1 MGKNLSYD
9 VVENLRK
16 VMGTLP
22 EEAPKIKTEFK
33 SLKEDVEVTLEDHM
47 ENPYKSMFVT
57 STSTWG
63 DNDFRQKWPET
74 SPEGKLEVVKAVL
87 THNTL
92 PQAREMVQFIFRVR
106 GVPRWLFDYH
116 TQIPFTSFMSVGCR
130 DNNKSDVDIIT
141 VDDKELSEGEK
152 ILFRDLKG
160 IYAQV
165 LTEDQSSWQSAR
177 SFLPQSYQHS
187 YHFGQNL
194 LSLVSMR
201 GFNASRKLDNNNI
214 QDRSLL
220 LLYKEVIE
228 QIREKFPLIGHY
240 LEIIYR
246 DTESVLEEIRSYT
259 YDSLLKKD
267 KIFFEKKYLWKS

>member
-1 MGKNLSYD
+1 MEKLSYD
-9 VVENLRK
+9 VVENLRI

-22 EEAPKIKTEFK
+22 EEQPLLKTEFK
-33 SLKEDVEVTLEDHM
+33 LLQDEVEVTLEDHM
-47 ENPYKSMFVT
+47 SNPYKSMFVT

-63 DNDFRQKWPET
+63 DKEFKRKWPIT

-116 TQIPFTSFMSVGCR
+116 TQIPFTSFMSIGCR
-130 DNNKSDVDIIT
+130 DNNKSDVDIVT
-141 VDDKELSEGEK
+141 LDELPEK
-152 ILFRDLKG
+152 HKNVMKRLKSL
-160 IYAQV
+160 YSSA
-165 LTEDQSSWQSAR
+165 LKTDQASWQSAR

-201 GFNASRKLDNNNI
+201 GFNASGKFDNVDNKEWAM
-214 QDRSLL
+214 SE
-220 LLYKEVIE
+220 LYKKVVDAVA
-228 QIREKFPLIGHY
+228 EKFPLIGEY
-240 LEIIYR
+240 LSVIHN
-246 DTESVLEEIRSYT
+246 DTEEVLEYIKNIKYENLSES
-259 YDSLLKKD
+259 DKKLFTD
-267 KIFFEKKYLWKS
+267 E

>member
-1 MGKNLSYD
+1 MEDKLSYE

-22 EEAPKIKTEFK
+22 EERPPVVTEFHDMID
-33 SLKEDVEVTLEDHM
+33 EVEVTLEDHM
-47 ENPYKSMFVT
+47 TNPYKSMFVT

-63 DNDFRQKWPET
+63 DNKFKQKWPET
-74 SPEGKLEVVKAVL
+74 TPEGKFEVVKAVL

-116 TQIPFTSFMSVGCR
+116 TQTPFTSFMSIGCR

-141 VDDKELSEGEK
+141 VGKRKLSSEEK
-152 ILFRDLKG
+152 KTFNDLKQ
-160 IYAQV
+160 IYADV
-165 LTEDQSSWQSAR
+165 LNEDQSSWQSGR
-177 SFLPQSYQHS
+177 TFLPQSYQHS

-201 GFNASRKLDNNNI
+201 GFNASGKFGDNVKE
-214 QDRSLL
+214 QSLAI
-220 LLYKEVIE
+220 LYKELVSVVEKQFPFIGLYLSVIFE
-228 QIREKFPLIGHY
+228 NTDVVLHKIREYKFEDL
-240 LEIIYR
+240 
-246 DTESVLEEIRSYT
+246 S
-259 YDSLLKKD
+259 KKD
-267 KIFFEKKYLWKS
+267 KELFYES

>member
-1 MGKNLSYD
+1 MQDKLSYD
-9 VVENLRK
+9 VVENLRI

-22 EEAPKIKTEFK
+22 EEQPLLKTEFK
-33 SLKEDVEVTLEDHM
+33 ILSDEVEVTLEDHM
-47 ENPYKSMFVT
+47 SNPYKSMFVT

-63 DNDFRQKWPET
+63 DNEFKRKWPLT

-116 TQIPFTSFMSVGCR
+116 TQTPFTSFMSIGCR
-130 DNNKSDVDIIT
+130 DNNKSDVDIVT
-141 VDDKELSEGEK
+141 LSSLDEKEIKVME
-152 ILFRDLKG
+152 RLKAL
-160 IYAQV
+160 YSRA
-165 LTEDQSSWQSAR
+165 LDTDQASWQSAR

-201 GFNASRKLDNNNI
+201 GFNASGNFNLDDNKDWALNE
-214 QDRSLL
+214 
-220 LLYKEVIE
+220 LYKKVVKSVE
-228 QIREKFPLIGHY
+228 EKFPLIGEY
-240 LEIIYR
+240 LRVITE
-246 DTESVLEEIRSYT
+246 DTENVLDFIKNIKYE
-259 YDSLLKKD
+259 DLKESD
-267 KIFFEKKYLWKS
+267 KKLFENE

>member
-1 MGKNLSYD
+1 MEQNLSYE

-22 EEAPKIKTEFK
+22 EEKPQIKTDFRLFAQE
-33 SLKEDVEVTLEDHM
+33 VEVTLEDHSA
-47 ENPYKSMFVT
+47 NPYKAMVVT

-63 DNDFRQKWPET
+63 DNNFEQKWPKL

-116 TQIPFTSFMSVGCR
+116 TQVPFTSFMSIGCR
-130 DNNKSDVDIIT
+130 DNNKSDVDVVTCGPINEKEKN
-141 VDDKELSEGEK
+141 VFKELK
-152 ILFRDLKG
+152 R
-160 IYAQV
+160 IYADV
-165 LTEDQSSWQSAR
+165 LNEDQSSWQSAR
-177 SFLPQSYQHS
+177 TFLPQSYQHS

-201 GFNASRKLDNNNI
+201 GFNASGKFKDGI
-214 QDRSLL
+214 EERSLE
-220 LLYKEVIE
+220 LLYRVVADAVS
-228 QIREKFPLIGHY
+228 QKFPLLGKY
-240 LEIIYR
+240 LDVIFD
-246 DTESVLEEIRSYT
+246 DTETVLDEIRNLKWEDLEES
-259 YDSLLKKD
+259 D
-267 KIFFEKKYLWKS
+267 KMLFCKQ

>member
-1 MGKNLSYD
+1 MNMKEALSYE
-9 VVENLRK
+9 VVDNLRK

-22 EEAPKIKTEFK
+22 EEQPELKTDFK
-33 SLKEDVEVTLEDHM
+33 QLNKECEVTLEDHM
-47 ENPYKSMFVT
+47 RNPYKSMFVT

-63 DNDFRQKWPET
+63 DNEFQQKWPLT

-116 TQIPFTSFMSVGCR
+116 TQVPFTSFMSIGCR
-130 DNNKSDVDIIT
+130 DNNKSDVDIVT
-141 VDDKELSEGEK
+141 QFPLNNTHKKVFS
-152 ILFRDLKG
+152 RLKSL
-160 IYAQV
+160 YARA
-165 LTEDQSSWQSAR
+165 LDTDQASWQSAR

-201 GFNASRKLDNNNI
+201 GFNASGTFRKGDMKEE
-214 QDRSLL
+214 SLRQ
-220 LLYKEVIE
+220 LYIHVVKAVYT
-228 QIREKFPLIGHY
+228 KFPLIGGY
-240 LEIIYR
+240 LEMVINHKKR
-246 DTESVLEEIRSYT
+246 DEILENISN
-259 YDSLLKKD
+259 LKFEDLSNKD
-267 KIFFEKKYLWKS
+267 KELFYAE

>member
-1 MGKNLSYD
+1 MQDKLSYD
-9 VVENLRK
+9 VVENLRI

-22 EEAPKIKTEFK
+22 EERPLLKTEFK
-33 SLKEDVEVTLEDHM
+33 LLRDEVEVTLEDHM
-47 ENPYKSMFVT
+47 SNPYKSMFVT

-63 DNDFRQKWPET
+63 DNKFERKWPLT

-116 TQIPFTSFMSVGCR
+116 TQTPFTSFMSIGCR
-130 DNNKSDVDIIT
+130 DNNKSDVDIVT
-141 VDDKELSEGEK
+141 MTELESKEIKVME
-152 ILFRDLKG
+152 RLKSL
-160 IYAQV
+160 YSKA
-165 LTEDQSSWQSAR
+165 LDTDQASWQSAR

-201 GFNASRKLDNNNI
+201 GFNASGKFNLQDNKDWALNE
-214 QDRSLL
+214 
-220 LLYKEVIE
+220 LYKKVVN
-228 QIREKFPLIGHY
+228 QVANKFPLIGEY
-240 LEIIYR
+240 LNVITD
-246 DTESVLEEIRSYT
+246 DTEKVLDFIKEIKFEDLHES
-259 YDSLLKKD
+259 DKKLFTD
-267 KIFFEKKYLWKS
+267 E

>member
-1 MGKNLSYD
+1 MEEQKLSYE

-22 EEAPKIKTEFK
+22 EERPPVVTEFHNM
-33 SLKEDVEVTLEDHM
+33 SDEVEVTLEDNM
-47 ENPYKSMFVT
+47 TNPYKSMFVT

-63 DNDFRQKWPET
+63 DNKFEQKWPIT
-74 SPEGKLEVVKAVL
+74 SPEGKFEVVKAVL

-116 TQIPFTSFMSVGCR
+116 TQTPFTSFMSIGCR

-141 VDDKELSEGEK
+141 VGDRKLSDAEKNTFNELK
-152 ILFRDLKG
+152 Q
-160 IYAQV
+160 IYADV
-165 LTEDQSSWQSAR
+165 LNEDQSSWQSGR
-177 SFLPQSYQHS
+177 TFLPQSYQHS

-201 GFNASRKLDNNNI
+201 GFNASGKFGDNI
-214 QDRSLL
+214 KESSLAE
-220 LLYKEVIE
+220 LYKVLVEEVKD
-228 QIREKFPLIGHY
+228 KFPFIGLY
-240 LEIIYR
+240 LDVIFNDTDAILDKIR
-246 DTESVLEEIRSYT
+246 DYKFDNLDE
-259 YDSLLKKD
+259 KD
-267 KIFFEKKYLWKS
+267 KRLFYEN

>member
-1 MGKNLSYD
+1 MSKKLSYD

-22 EEAPKIKTEFK
+22 EEAPAVKTNFRQLE
-33 SLKEDVEVTLEDHM
+33 KEVEVTLEDHM

-63 DNDFRQKWPET
+63 DNEFKQKWPKT

-92 PQAREMVQFIFRVR
+92 PQAREMIQFIFRVR

-116 TQIPFTSFMSVGCR
+116 TQIPFTSFMSIGCR

-141 VDDKELSEGEK
+141 VDSKELREGEK
-152 ILFRDLKG
+152 KLFRELKD

-201 GFNASRKLDNNNI
+201 GFNASKKLNKNDVK
-214 QDRSLL
+214 DRALL
-220 LLYKEVIE
+220 VLYKDVIE
-228 QIREKFPLIGHY
+228 QVRNKFPLIGHY
-240 LEIIYR
+240 LEILYT
-246 DTESVLEEIRSYT
+246 DTERVLEEIRNYSY
-259 YDSLLKKD
+259 DDLLDRD
-267 KIFFEKKYLWKS
+267 KVLFEKI

>member
-1 MGKNLSYD
+1 MSKKIGYD

-22 EEAPKIKTEFK
+22 EEAPKIKTDFK
-33 SLKEDVEVTLEDHM
+33 HLNKDVEVTLEDHM
-47 ENPYKSMFVT
+47 QNPYKSMFVT

-63 DNDFRQKWPET
+63 NNEFQQKWPKV

-92 PQAREMVQFIFRVR
+92 PQAREMIQFIFRVR

-116 TQIPFTSFMSVGCR
+116 TQVPFTSFMSIGCR

-141 VDDKELSEGEK
+141 VDNKELSAGEK
-152 ILFRDLKG
+152 KLFRDLKD

-201 GFNASRKLDNNNI
+201 GFNASRKLDASDI
-214 QDRSLL
+214 KDRALL
-220 LLYKEVIE
+220 SLYKEVIKRVG
-228 QIREKFPLIGHY
+228 IKFPLIGHY
-240 LEIIYR
+240 LEIIFR
-246 DTESVLEEIRSYT
+246 DTEKVLEEIRGYT
-259 YDSLLKKD
+259 YNDLSHKD
-267 KIFFEKKYLWKS
+267 KALFEK

>member
-1 MGKNLSYD
+1 MEKTKLSYE

-22 EEAPKIKTEFK
+22 EERPPVITNFHDMLNE
-33 SLKEDVEVTLEDHM
+33 VEVTLEDHM
-47 ENPYKSMFVT
+47 TNPYKSMFVT

-63 DNDFRQKWPET
+63 DNEFKRKWPET
-74 SPEGKLEVVKAVL
+74 SPEGKFEVVKAVL

-116 TQIPFTSFMSVGCR
+116 TQTPFTSFMSIGCR

-141 VDDKELSEGEK
+141 VDNRQLTGDEK
-152 ILFRDLKG
+152 KVFCDLKQ
-160 IYAQV
+160 IYADV
-165 LTEDQSSWQSAR
+165 LNEDQSSWQSAR
-177 SFLPQSYQHS
+177 TFLPQSYQHS

-201 GFNASRKLDNNNI
+201 GFNASGRFGDNI
-214 QDRSLL
+214 KERSME
-220 LLYKEVIE
+220 LLYTCLVREVANVFPFIGLYLDVIFQDTE
-228 QIREKFPLIGHY
+228 TILTNIREYKFENLD
-240 LEIIYR
+240 E
-246 DTESVLEEIRSYT
+246 
-259 YDSLLKKD
+259 KD
-267 KIFFEKKYLWKS
+267 KRLFYEN

>member
-1 MGKNLSYD
+1 MQDKLSYD
-9 VVENLRK
+9 VVENLRI

-22 EEAPKIKTEFK
+22 EERPLLKTEFK
-33 SLKEDVEVTLEDHM
+33 LLQDEVEVTLEDHM
-47 ENPYKSMFVT
+47 SNPYKSMFVT

-63 DNDFRQKWPET
+63 DNKFERKWPLT

-116 TQIPFTSFMSVGCR
+116 TQTPFTSFMSIGCR
-130 DNNKSDVDIIT
+130 DNNKSDVHIVT
-141 VDDKELSEGEK
+141 MAELEKKEIKVME
-152 ILFRDLKG
+152 RLKSL
-160 IYAQV
+160 YSKA
-165 LTEDQSSWQSAR
+165 LDTDQASWQSAR

-201 GFNASRKLDNNNI
+201 GFNASGKFNLQDNKDWALNE
-214 QDRSLL
+214 
-220 LLYKEVIE
+220 LYKKVVN
-228 QIREKFPLIGHY
+228 QVANKLALIGEY
-240 LEIIYR
+240 LNVITY
-246 DTESVLEEIRSYT
+246 DTEKVLDFIKEIKFEDLHES
-259 YDSLLKKD
+259 DKKLFTD
-267 KIFFEKKYLWKS
+267 E

>member
-1 MGKNLSYD
+1 MQDKLSYD
-9 VVENLRK
+9 VVENLRI

-22 EEAPKIKTEFK
+22 EERPLLKTEFK
-33 SLKEDVEVTLEDHM
+33 LLQDEVEVTLEDHM
-47 ENPYKSMFVT
+47 SNPYKSMFVT

-63 DNDFRQKWPET
+63 DNEFQRKWPIT

-116 TQIPFTSFMSVGCR
+116 SQTPFTSFMSIGCR
-130 DNNKSDVDIIT
+130 DNNKSDVDIVT
-141 VDDKELSEGEK
+141 MAELEKKEIKVME
-152 ILFRDLKG
+152 RLKSL
-160 IYAQV
+160 YSKA
-165 LTEDQSSWQSAR
+165 LDTDQASWQSAR

-201 GFNASRKLDNNNI
+201 GFNASGGFNLEDNKDWALNE
-214 QDRSLL
+214 
-220 LLYKEVIE
+220 LYKKVVNEVAN
-228 QIREKFPLIGHY
+228 KFPLIGEY
-240 LEIIYR
+240 LKVITD
-246 DTESVLEEIRSYT
+246 DTEKVLDFIKEIKFEDLQES
-259 YDSLLKKD
+259 DKKL
-267 KIFFEKKYLWKS
+267 FTNE

>member
-1 MGKNLSYD
+1 MKNTKEALSYE
-9 VVENLRK
+9 VVDNLRK

-22 EEAPKIKTEFK
+22 EEQPELKTDFK
-33 SLKEDVEVTLEDHM
+33 QLHKECEVTLEDHM
-47 ENPYKSMFVT
+47 CNPYKSMFVT

-63 DNDFRQKWPET
+63 DNEFKQKWPLT

-116 TQIPFTSFMSVGCR
+116 TQIPFTSFMSIGCR
-130 DNNKSDVDIIT
+130 DNNKSDVDIVTSNEINE
-141 VDDKELSEGEK
+141 KEQKVFS
-152 ILFRDLKG
+152 RLKG
-160 IYAQV
+160 LYSKA
-165 LTEDQSSWQSAR
+165 LDTDQASWQSAR

-201 GFNASRKLDNNNI
+201 GFNASGTFRKGDLKED
-214 QDRSLL
+214 SLHQ
-220 LLYKEVIE
+220 LYIHVIDAVGK
-228 QIREKFPLIGHY
+228 KFPLLGDY
-240 LEIIYR
+240 LQMVIHHDKRDEI
-246 DTESVLEEIRSYT
+246 LENMSN
-259 YDSLLKKD
+259 LKFEDLSNKD
-267 KIFFEKKYLWKS
+267 KELFYAE